1 MKRYLYLFLAMA
13 ACLLSS
19 NSTKAWGCNG
29 GEQRYDV
36 GPTAPSGSTAGDN
49 QGQYYKGPDSGNNDY
64 WVCEPKGWTPPSTT
78 TGQGQN
84 QTQTQSQTAN
94 GGSST
99 SKSGSTSGA
108 SATSNP
114 VVTAK
119 GGSATGGSVSNSG
132 NSSNTNK
139 TSSSATGG
147 AGGSATSSSSNNSTG
162 SGNNTEIGGSTY
174 STRVEA
180 AASTAD
186 AFANS
191 VYDCTKGVGAG
202 AQTIAAGATFSFG
215 HADGTCQDLKIA
227 ESLYR
232 TGSDVG
238 YCTAM
243 SNDKKAKKLGITFDL
258 CMTHRQ
264 VPVHQTIIHEQLP
277 APVQQP
283 PVVVVIPAPQPT
295 PIASIPVV
303 RHNPGIPVGE
313 CKVFGYVDNVCA
325 AFLTN
330 TTARQLEG
338 DVDGFVLVKGNGHSV
353 SLINNW
359 IDHHQ
364 RVNHQRY
371 HLSVTDDPSAT
382 VQFTFVG
389 GAQVADGN

>member
-1 MKRYLYLFLAMA
+1 MKRYLYLFLVMA

-19 NSTKAWGCNG
+19 SSTKAWGCNNG
-29 GEQRYDV
+29 DQRYDV
-36 GPTAPSGSTAGDN
+36 GPTAPAGSTAGDN

-119 GGSATGGSVSNSG
+119 GGNATGGSVSNSG

-202 AQTIAAGATFSFG
+202 AQTIAAGATLSFG
-215 HADGTCQDLKIA
+215 HADKTCQDLKIA

-232 TGSDVG
+232 TGSDDG
-238 YCTAM
+238 YCTAI
-243 SNDKKAKKLGITFDL
+243 SNDKQAKKLGVTYEK
-258 CMTHRQ
+258 CMNKRRLA
-264 VPVHQTIIHEQLP
+264 PVIIHEQLPAP

-283 PVVVVIPAPQPT
+283 PVVVLVPQQT
-295 PIASIPVV
+295 PVAAIPVV
-303 RHNPGIPVGE
+303 HHNAGIPAGD
-313 CKVFGYVDNVCA
+313 CKVYEYIDNVCA
-325 AFLTN
+325 AFLG
-330 TTARQLEG
+330 TTLRQLQG
-338 DVDGFVLVKGNGHSV
+338 DVDGVIIVKGNGHTA

-359 IDHHQ
+359 LDKHQ
-364 RVNHQRY
+364 RLYHSRY
-371 HLSVTDDPSAT
+371 HLSVTDEPSAT

-389 GAQVADGN
+389 SAETTEGN